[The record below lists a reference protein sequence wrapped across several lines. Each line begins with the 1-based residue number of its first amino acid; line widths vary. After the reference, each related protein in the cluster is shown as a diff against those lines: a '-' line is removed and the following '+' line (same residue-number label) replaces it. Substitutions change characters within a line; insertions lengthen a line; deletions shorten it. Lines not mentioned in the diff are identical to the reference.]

1 MAVKTLIRVTSWPS
15 VVAERESILSSELLE
30 IIHQRLEAAP
40 SRPLER
46 TSDRLET
53 ETASPG
59 GPILSEQAV
68 MVLTLIDTLPYLN
81 PDILEEWLYRAAIS
95 VNSIGDEGLKQVCR
109 ERFWEVLS
117 GGEMDVDRAA
127 LSVAWWTTKG
137 GRDIVVDGT
146 DEADKFLMRG
156 GLREQSKL

>member
-1 MAVKTLIRVTSWPS
+1 
-15 VVAERESILSSELLE
+15 
-30 IIHQRLEAAP
+30 
-40 SRPLER
+40 
-46 TSDRLET
+46 
-53 ETASPG
+53 
-59 GPILSEQAV
+59 